1 LDTFWVCES
10 HPAMPWDGPNAC
22 SCGGAGMPCPA
33 CNEPDRGE
41 RPRLPA
47 GSLMPL
53 TMRPTKL
60 SSPVDKGRV
69 DFTVYCGAWAV
80 GRIYEHL
87 EGPEHLRWFWALNGM
102 FGRPREI
109 KDNGHAPTLDE
120 AKAQFEAAWQQWLEW
135 AKLLEKPQD
144 TALP

>member
-1 LDTFWVCES
+1 
-10 HPAMPWDGPNAC
+10 
-22 SCGGAGMPCPA
+22 
-33 CNEPDRGE
+33 
-41 RPRLPA
+41 
-47 GSLMPL
+47 MPL
-53 TMRPTKL
+53 TMRATSCRRRSIRAASTSL
-60 SSPVDKGRV
+60 L
-69 DFTVYCGAWAV
+69 YCGAWAV

-109 KDNGHAPTLDE
+109 RDHGHAPTLDE

-144 TALP
+144 T

>member
-1 LDTFWVCES
+1 
-10 HPAMPWDGPNAC
+10 MAC
-22 SCGGAGMPCPA
+22 RARIVIGKRSPSRLPGGSWPSIRTASVA
-33 CNEPDRGE
+33 VKDLQSGE
-41 RPRLPA
+41 RVAADYKLA
-47 GSLMPL
+47 QTLMPL

-69 DFTVYCGAWAV
+69 DFTLYCGAWAV

-109 KDNGHAPTLDE
+109 RDHGHAPTFDE

-135 AKLLEKPQD
+135 AKLDER
-144 TALP
+144 

>member
-1 LDTFWVCES
+1 
-10 HPAMPWDGPNAC
+10 
-22 SCGGAGMPCPA
+22 
-33 CNEPDRGE
+33 
-41 RPRLPA
+41 
-47 GSLMPL
+47 MPL

-69 DFTVYCGAWAV
+69 DFTLYCGAWAV

-109 KDNGHAPTLDE
+109 RDHGHAPTFDE
-120 AKAQFEAAWQQWLEW
+120 AKAQFEAAWQRAGMGETRRALSRP
-135 AKLLEKPQD
+135 AKEFLTGLCLLLGLG
-144 TALP
+144 AIGLVVAGR

>member
-1 LDTFWVCES
+1 MS
-10 HPAMPWDGPNAC
+10 
-22 SCGGAGMPCPA
+22 
-33 CNEPDRGE
+33 
-41 RPRLPA
+41 
-47 GSLMPL
+47 L

-69 DFTVYCGAWAV
+69 DFTLYCGAWAV

-109 KDNGHAPTLDE
+109 RDHGHAPTLD
-120 AKAQFEAAWQQWLEW
+120 
-135 AKLLEKPQD
+135 D
-144 TALP
+144 TCFCC

>member
-1 LDTFWVCES
+1 
-10 HPAMPWDGPNAC
+10 
-22 SCGGAGMPCPA
+22 
-33 CNEPDRGE
+33 
-41 RPRLPA
+41 
-47 GSLMPL
+47 MPL
-53 TMRPTKL
+53 TMRATGL

-69 DFTVYCGAWAV
+69 DFTFYCGAWAV

-87 EGPEHLRWFWALNGM
+87 EGPERLRWFWALNGM

-109 KDNGHAPTLDE
+109 RDHGHAPTFDE

-144 TALP
+144 T